1 MQNAHSPAEPS
12 PLVIQKVVLGLTQ
25 PHFSILKSG
34 AGLTPKFFLL
44 KSLYKAFSTPLW
56 SVLSYSP
63 NLALNQQKLHMQLK
77 PLGDRIV
84 VKPATQE
91 EVTKSGIVLPDTVD
105 KEKKEQ
111 GEVIAIGTG
120 EKIVKLGLKLGDL
133 VLFGKY
139 SGDEVEVEDIEYKIL
154 KDEDVLAILQK

>member
-1 MQNAHSPAEPS
+1 
-12 PLVIQKVVLGLTQ
+12 
-25 PHFSILKSG
+25 
-34 AGLTPKFFLL
+34 
-44 KSLYKAFSTPLW
+44 
-56 SVLSYSP
+56 
-63 NLALNQQKLHMQLK
+63 MQLK

-120 EKIVKLGLKLGDL
+120 EKITKLGLKLGDV

-139 SGDEVEVEDIEYKIL
+139 SGDEAKVENIEYKIL
-154 KDEDVLAILQK
+154 KDEDVLAVLTQ